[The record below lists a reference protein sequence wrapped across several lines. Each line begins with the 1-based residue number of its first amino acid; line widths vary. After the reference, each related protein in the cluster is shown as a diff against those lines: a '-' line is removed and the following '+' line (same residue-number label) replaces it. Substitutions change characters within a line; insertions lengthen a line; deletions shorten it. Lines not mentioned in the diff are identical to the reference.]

1 MQKPSW
7 RERLN
12 YKFDN
17 FMDKGTLALIAGLGV
32 LSLVVILVAGAI
44 LYLARIRPAGESEL
58 TFADAVW
65 GSLMRTLDP
74 GTMGGDSGW
83 SFRLVAFAVTLGGIF
98 IISAL
103 IGVLTGGL
111 DERMQQ
117 LRKGRSRVLETG
129 HTVILG
135 WSPQIFPII
144 KELVAANAN
153 QARSCIVILGN
164 KDKLEMEEE
173 IRNEVGPTGKTRVVC
188 RSGEPISM
196 LDVEKVSPQ
205 TSRAILILAPSKPNA
220 DADVI
225 KTLLAITNSPKRRS
239 EPYHIVAELSDPKNL
254 DVARIVGKDEA
265 ELILVGE
272 IVARIIAQ
280 TCRLSG
286 LSVVY
291 TELLDFAGDEIYF
304 KEEPALVGTAFC
316 QALLAYEDS
325 CVIGLARSGGQVLLN
340 PPMDTRI
347 EPGDQII
354 AISEDDDTIHLSGL
368 TTYNI
373 DEAAICDR
381 PATLPEPER
390 ILLLGWNHQ
399 AAQVVRELDNYVAPG
414 SELRVVATTPH
425 AAESLDLL
433 RGTLKHLAVSS
444 QEGDTTDRQTLEDL
458 SLQTYHHLIVLSYSD
473 ELDVQEADALTL
485 MCLLQLRDYSQRNDY
500 DLSIVS
506 EMLDLRNRELAE
518 ITQADDFIVSD
529 ALVSLMLA
537 QVAENKQLNA
547 VFTDLFDPEGSEVY
561 LKPAGDYVQLGVPV
575 NFYTVVEAARRRN
588 EVAIGYREKAKS
600 NSAEQQ
606 YGVTLNPPK
615 SRQIAFDAKD
625 SIVVLAEE

>member
-1 MQKPSW
+1 
-7 RERLN
+7 
-12 YKFDN
+12 
-17 FMDKGTLALIAGLGV
+17 
-32 LSLVVILVAGAI
+32 
-44 LYLARIRPAGESEL
+44 
-58 TFADAVW
+58 
-65 GSLMRTLDP
+65 
-74 GTMGGDSGW
+74 
-83 SFRLVAFAVTLGGIF
+83 
-98 IISAL
+98 
-103 IGVLTGGL
+103 
-111 DERMQQ
+111 
-117 LRKGRSRVLETG
+117 
-129 HTVILG
+129 
-135 WSPQIFPII
+135 
-144 KELVAANAN
+144 
-153 QARSCIVILGN
+153 
-164 KDKLEMEEE
+164 
-173 IRNEVGPTGKTRVVC
+173 
-188 RSGEPISM
+188 M

-340 PPMDTRI
+340 PPMETRI

-354 AISEDDDTIHLSGL
+354 AISADDDTIHLSGL
-368 TTYNI
+368 ATYGF

-399 AAQVVRELDNYVAPG
+399 AANVVRELDNYVAPG
-414 SELRVVATTPH
+414 SELRVVATTPL

-433 RGTLKHLAVSS
+433 RDTLEHLAVSS
-444 QEGDTTDRQTLEDL
+444 QEGDTTDRQTLEGL
-458 SLQTYHHLIVLSYSD
+458 SLQTYHHIIVLSYSD

-485 MCLLQLRDYSQRNDY
+485 MCLLQLRDFSQRNDY

-600 NSAEQQ
+600 NRADQQ
-606 YGVTLNPPK
+606 YGVTLNPSK
-615 SRQIAFDAKD
+615 SRLITFDAKD